1 MSLSPVGFGAHL
13 IHIWRGVQRV
23 LPKDEPISVP
33 RVLPKVEPSSVPRVV
48 PKVEPSSVTRVLPK
62 VEPRSVT
69 RVVAG
74 RYGFRY
80 GEGAL
85 TVL

>member
-23 LPKDEPISVP
+23 VPKDEPRSVA
-33 RVLPKVEPSSVPRVV
+33 RVL

-62 VEPRSVT
+62 DEPSSVT

-80 GEGAL
+80 GDGAL
-85 TVL
+85 AVL

>member
-1 MSLSPVGFGAHL
+1 MSLSPVGFGAFL
-13 IHIWRGVQRV
+13 IHIWRG
-23 LPKDEPISVP
+23 
-33 RVLPKVEPSSVPRVV
+33 
-48 PKVEPSSVTRVLPK
+48 VTRVLPK
-62 VEPRSVT
+62 VEPRSVP
-69 RVVAG
+69 RVVLG

>member
-23 LPKDEPISVP
+23 VPKDEPRSVP
-33 RVLPKVEPSSVPRVV
+33 RVF

>member
-13 IHIWRGVQRV
+13 IHIWRGV
-23 LPKDEPISVP
+23 P
-33 RVLPKVEPSSVPRVV
+33 R
-48 PKVEPSSVTRVLPK
+48 VEPSSVTRVLPK
-62 VEPRSVT
+62 DEPNSVP
-69 RVVAG
+69 RVVPG

>member
-23 LPKDEPISVP
+23 LPKVELRSVPRVLLKVEPSSVP
-33 RVLPKVEPSSVPRVV
+33 RVLPKVESS
-48 PKVEPSSVTRVLPK
+48 
-62 VEPRSVT
+62 SVT

>member
-1 MSLSPVGFGAHL
+1 MSLSPVGFGAFL
-13 IHIWRGVQRV
+13 IHIWRG
-23 LPKDEPISVP
+23 VP
-33 RVLPKVEPSSVPRVV
+33 RVLPKVEPSSVTRVLPYDEPRSVPRVV
-48 PKVEPSSVTRVLPK
+48 P
-62 VEPRSVT
+62 
-69 RVVAG
+69 G

>member
-13 IHIWRGVQRV
+13 IHIWRGV
-23 LPKDEPISVP
+23 P
-33 RVLPKVEPSSVPRVV
+33 R
-48 PKVEPSSVTRVLPK
+48 VEPSSVTRVVP
-62 VEPRSVT
+62 
-69 RVVAG
+69 G